1 MTFPAQILAANLP
14 DGTPLP
20 KNLAPGAQHSL
31 QSFFPIALVVGSI
44 ILGLLVW
51 AVFIRR
57 RPKSRK
63 RGVILDDGT
72 SSGGEESG
80 KRRRRR
86 RRREHRSRNP
96 TRAETGGLPPKG
108 AANAEEPPL

>member
-1 MTFPAQILAANLP
+1 MTFPTQIFAALLP

-31 QSFFPIALVVGSI
+31 QGFFPIVLIVVLV
-44 ILGLLVW
+44 ILGLLIW

-63 RGVILDDGT
+63 RGVILDDST
-72 SSGGEESG
+72 LSGGEVSG

-108 AANAEEPPL
+108 SANVDEPLL

>member
-1 MTFPAQILAANLP
+1 MTFPVHLLAANLP

-20 KNLAPGAQHSL
+20 KSLAPGAQHSL
-31 QSFFPIALVVGSI
+31 QGFFPIILVVSSI

-57 RPKSRK
+57 RPKSQR
-63 RGVILDDGT
+63 RGVILDDGGA
-72 SSGGEESG
+72 SSEEESG
-80 KRRRRR
+80 RRRRR
-86 RRREHRSRNP
+86 RRRRDHRTRNP

-108 AANAEEPPL
+108 SANVDEPPL

>member
-1 MTFPAQILAANLP
+1 MTFPIQLVAASLP

-31 QSFFPIALVVGSI
+31 QGFFPIALVVSLI
-44 ILGLLVW
+44 VLALLVW

-63 RGVILDDGT
+63 RGIILDDGNPA
-72 SSGGEESG
+72 SGEESG

-108 AANAEEPPL
+108 SANVDEPDL

>member
-1 MTFPAQILAANLP
+1 MTFPLQILAASLP
-14 DGTPLP
+14 DGTSLP
-20 KNLAPGAQHSL
+20 KSLAPGAQHSL
-31 QSFFPIALVVGSI
+31 QGFFPIIFFVVCI

-57 RPKSRK
+57 RPKNRK
-63 RGVILDDGT
+63 RGIILDDET
-72 SSGGEESG
+72 SSGGDESG

-108 AANAEEPPL
+108 SANVDEPPL

>member
-1 MTFPAQILAANLP
+1 MTFPAQMMAANLP

-20 KNLAPGAQHSL
+20 NSLAPGAQHSL
-31 QSFFPIALVVGSI
+31 QGFFPIALVVVSI

-63 RGVILDDGT
+63 RGIILDEEQA
-72 SSGGEESG
+72 SGGDDSG

-108 AANAEEPPL
+108 AANADEPPL

>member
-1 MTFPAQILAANLP
+1 MTFPVQLLAANLP

-20 KNLAPGAQHSL
+20 KSLAPGAQHSL
-31 QSFFPIALVVGSI
+31 QGFFPIVLVVSSI
-44 ILGLLVW
+44 ILALLVW
-51 AVFIRR
+51 AVFIRS
-57 RPKSRK
+57 RPKSQK

-72 SSGGEESG
+72 GSGGEESG
-80 KRRRRR
+80 RRRRRR

-108 AANAEEPPL
+108 SANIDEPPL

>member
-1 MTFPAQILAANLP
+1 MTFPVQILAANLP

-31 QSFFPIALVVGSI
+31 QGFFPIVLVVVSI

-63 RGVILDDGT
+63 RGVILEDGGA
-72 SSGGEESG
+72 SGGEESG
-80 KRRRRR
+80 RRRRR
-86 RRREHRSRNP
+86 RRRRDHRTRNP

-108 AANAEEPPL
+108 SANVDEPPL

>member
-1 MTFPAQILAANLP
+1 MTFPIQILSASLP

-31 QSFFPIALVVGSI
+31 QGFFPIVLIVVLV

-63 RGVILDDGT
+63 RGVILDEST
-72 SSGGEESG
+72 ASEGESSG

-108 AANAEEPPL
+108 SANVDEPPL

>member
-1 MTFPAQILAANLP
+1 MTFPAQILAAVLP

-20 KNLAPGAQHSL
+20 NNLGPGVQHSL
-31 QSFFPIALVVGSI
+31 QGILPILLALGLI
-44 ILGLLVW
+44 ALGLLVW

-57 RPKSRK
+57 RPKVRK
-63 RGVILDDGT
+63 RRTILDDAT

-80 KRRRRR
+80 RRRR

-108 AANAEEPPL
+108 SANIEEPPL

>member
-1 MTFPAQILAANLP
+1 MMFPVQILAANLP

-20 KNLAPGAQHSL
+20 KSLAPGAQHSL
-31 QSFFPIALVVGSI
+31 QGFFPIILVVSSI

-57 RPKSRK
+57 RPKSQK
-63 RGVILDDGT
+63 RGVILDDG
-72 SSGGEESG
+72 SASGGEESG
-80 KRRRRR
+80 RRRRRR

-108 AANAEEPPL
+108 SANAEEPPL

>member
-1 MTFPAQILAANLP
+1 MMIPAQILAASLP

-20 KNLAPGAQHSL
+20 KSLAPGAQHSL
-31 QSFFPIALVVGSI
+31 QGFFPIVLIVVSI

-63 RGVILDDGT
+63 RGVILEDGT

-108 AANAEEPPL
+108 SANIDEPPL

>member
-1 MTFPAQILAANLP
+1 MTFPSQIVAASLP
-14 DGTPLP
+14 DGVPLP
-20 KNLAPGAQHSL
+20 KSLAPDAQHSL
-31 QSFFPIALVVGSI
+31 QGFFPIILVVVCI
-44 ILGLLVW
+44 VLGLLVW

-57 RPKSRK
+57 RPKNRK
-63 RGVILDDGT
+63 RGIILDEES
-72 SSGGEESG
+72 SSGGDESG

-108 AANAEEPPL
+108 SANVDEPPL